1 MKYQPVPPHEI
12 MEGECYYITYIGIS
26 DKFYTIMA
34 GTPPAEAQ
42 RVAADLDYQQH
53 RESGRAHR
61 ALRDQVQ
68 HMQSQGAL

>member
-1 MKYQPVPPHEI
+1 MDYMHPTMLEALRGHWPL
-12 MEGECYYITYIGIS
+12 IGP
-26 DKFYTIMA
+26 

>member
-1 MKYQPVPPHEI
+1 MNEHVNPVMVDALRGHWPHIAPGTPPARPRH
-12 MEGECYYITYIGIS
+12 
-26 DKFYTIMA
+26 A
-34 GTPPAEAQ
+34 PGTPPAEAQ
-42 RVAADLDYQQH
+42 RVAADLNYQQH

>member
-1 MKYQPVPPHEI
+1 MDYMHPTMSEALRGHWPLIEP
-12 MEGECYYITYIGIS
+12 
-26 DKFYTIMA
+26 
-34 GTPPAEAQ
+34 GTPPAEAL

>member
-1 MKYQPVPPHEI
+1 MDHHHPAMVDALRGHWPLIEP
-12 MEGECYYITYIGIS
+12 
-26 DKFYTIMA
+26 